1 MNPQTF
7 GLKYNTG
14 KIAPVQ
20 CVKNDT
26 LKDLNIKDTCFVL
39 MLMYEGVAHFEVCG
53 KTFEA
58 MAPCFVCFDE
68 SESPKLL
75 KKRGLKCDSVYFSP
89 TFLNVNM
96 SFSRVHSRN
105 YEQVAEAHD
114 LFLLKPFTD
123 TKQYVV
129 PIFDE
134 CLGNMQR
141 LFSLLENELQEQPDW
156 YWSCRSRSYFME
168 IILLLERTYGL
179 IGQSNSVERASKIL
193 NPHLKSAVIYIEN
206 HYRHAITLDDLVKV
220 ASLNRSSLTQLF
232 KDELDMTPIEYV
244 WYHRMNVA
252 KKLLEYTNLPVKDI
266 VNRCGFKTVQHFSRR
281 FEESF
286 GCNPTAFRTAVVS
299 NRIKNL
305 GL

>member
-39 MLMYEGVAHFEVCG
+39 MLMYEGTAHFEVHG

-96 SFSRVHSRN
+96 TFSRIHSGN
-105 YEQVAEAHD
+105 YEQLAEIHD

-123 TKQYVV
+123 PKRYVV

-141 LFSLLENELQEQPDW
+141 LFALLEDELREQPDW

-168 IILLLERTYGL
+168 IILLLERTYGWV
-179 IGQSNSVERASKIL
+179 GQNNSVERANKIL
-193 NPHLKSAVIYIEN
+193 NPYLKNAVIYIEN
-206 HYRHAITLDDLVKV
+206 HYRNVLTLDDLVKA

-232 KDELDMTPIEYV
+232 KNELEMTPIEYL
-244 WYHRMNVA
+244 WHHRMNVA

>member
-39 MLMYEGVAHFEVCG
+39 MLMYEGTAHFEVHG

-96 SFSRVHSRN
+96 TFSRVHSGN
-105 YEQVAEAHD
+105 YEQLAEVHD

-123 TKQYVV
+123 PNRYVV

-141 LFSLLENELQEQPDW
+141 LFALLEDELREQPDW

-168 IILLLERTYGL
+168 MILLLERTYGWV
-179 IGQSNSVERASKIL
+179 GQNNSEGRASKIL
-193 NPHLKSAVIYIEN
+193 NPHLKNAVIYIEN
-206 HYRHAITLDDLVKV
+206 HYRNVLTLDDLVKA

-232 KDELDMTPIEYV
+232 KNELEMTPIEYL
-244 WYHRMNVA
+244 WHHRMNVA

>member
-39 MLMYEGVAHFEVCG
+39 MLMYEGTAHFEVHG

-96 SFSRVHSRN
+96 TFSRIHSGN
-105 YEQVAEAHD
+105 YEQLAEIHD

-123 TKQYVV
+123 PKRYVV

-141 LFSLLENELQEQPDW
+141 LFALLEDELREQPDW

-168 IILLLERTYGL
+168 IILLLERTYGWV
-179 IGQSNSVERASKIL
+179 GQNNSVERANKIV
-193 NPHLKSAVIYIEN
+193 NPYVKNAVIYIEN
-206 HYRHAITLDDLVKV
+206 HYRNVLTLDDLVKA
-220 ASLNRSSLTQLF
+220 ASLNRSSLTKLF
-232 KDELDMTPIEYV
+232 KDELEMTPIEYL
-244 WYHRMNVA
+244 WHHRMNVA

-281 FEESF
+281 FEERF
-286 GCNPTAFRTAVVS
+286 GCNPTTFRADVVS
-299 NRIKNL
+299 KRIKNL

>member
-39 MLMYEGVAHFEVCG
+39 MLMYEGMAHFEVHG

-96 SFSRVHSRN
+96 TFSRIHSGN
-105 YEQVAEAHD
+105 YEQLAEIHD

-123 TKQYVV
+123 PKRYVV

-141 LFSLLENELQEQPDW
+141 LFALLEDELREQPDW

-168 IILLLERTYGL
+168 IILLLERTYGWV
-179 IGQSNSVERASKIL
+179 GQNNSVERANKIL
-193 NPHLKSAVIYIEN
+193 NPYLKNAVIYIEN
-206 HYRHAITLDDLVKV
+206 HYRNVLTLDDLVKA
-220 ASLNRSSLTQLF
+220 ASLNRSSLTKLF
-232 KDELDMTPIEYV
+232 KDELEMTPIEYL
-244 WYHRMNVA
+244 WHHRMNVA

-281 FEESF
+281 FEERF
-286 GCNPTAFRTAVVS
+286 GCNPTTFRADVVS
-299 NRIKNL
+299 KRIKNL

>member
-39 MLMYEGVAHFEVCG
+39 MLMYEGTAHFEVHG

-96 SFSRVHSRN
+96 TFSRIHSGN
-105 YEQVAEAHD
+105 YEQLAEIHD

-123 TKQYVV
+123 PKRYVV

-141 LFSLLENELQEQPDW
+141 LFALLEDELREQPDW

-168 IILLLERTYGL
+168 IILLLERTYGWV
-179 IGQSNSVERASKIL
+179 GQNNSVERANKIL
-193 NPHLKSAVIYIEN
+193 NPYLKNAVIYIEN
-206 HYRHAITLDDLVKV
+206 HYRNVLTLDDLVKA
-220 ASLNRSSLTQLF
+220 ASLNRSSLTKLF
-232 KDELDMTPIEYV
+232 KDELEMTPIEYL
-244 WYHRMNVA
+244 WHHRMNVA

-281 FEESF
+281 FEERF
-286 GCNPTAFRTAVVS
+286 GCNPTTFRADVVS
-299 NRIKNL
+299 KRIKNL

>member
-1 MNPQTF
+1 
-7 GLKYNTG
+7 
-14 KIAPVQ
+14 
-20 CVKNDT
+20 
-26 LKDLNIKDTCFVL
+26 
-39 MLMYEGVAHFEVCG
+39 
-53 KTFEA
+53 
-58 MAPCFVCFDE
+58 
-68 SESPKLL
+68 
-75 KKRGLKCDSVYFSP
+75 
-89 TFLNVNM
+89 
-96 SFSRVHSRN
+96 
-105 YEQVAEAHD
+105 
-114 LFLLKPFTD
+114 
-123 TKQYVV
+123 
-129 PIFDE
+129 
-134 CLGNMQR
+134 
-141 LFSLLENELQEQPDW
+141 
-156 YWSCRSRSYFME
+156 ME

-206 HYRHAITLDDLVKV
+206 HYRHAITLDDLIKV

-252 KKLLEYTNLPVKDI
+252 KKLLENTNLPVKDI